1 MTPGRRCRLEGR
13 LEAGFALRPRA
24 FRQAPPIFS
33 VGVINLGGPES
44 SPTCAQGSRCFPDI
58 LWCGLAPQTSPSHF
72 LAELGGTSSLR
83 ARWWSVPV
91 PNALH
96 RSDGSPLRLGRF
108 DSSTITSSIP
118 IGTMCF
124 PGRVEV
130 ACWAGRSVVS
140 LTPGRRCLF
149 WRVASRPVLH
159 CVLVL
164 FVRLL
169 QSSPSGSSF

>member
-1 MTPGRRCRLEGR
+1 MLGGSIGRVVDSWPSLPFLGGR

-83 ARWWSVPV
+83 ARWWSLPV

-96 RSDGSPLRLGRF
+96 RSDG
-108 DSSTITSSIP
+108 
-118 IGTMCF
+118 C
-124 PGRVEV
+124 
-130 ACWAGRSVVS
+130 
-140 LTPGRRCLF
+140 
-149 WRVASRPVLH
+149 
-159 CVLVL
+159 
-164 FVRLL
+164 
-169 QSSPSGSSF
+169 

>member
-1 MTPGRRCRLEGR
+1 MLPWAGLGCVLGGSIGRVVDSWPSLPFLGGR

-91 PNALH
+91 PNVLH
-96 RSDGSPLRLGRF
+96 RSNGL
-108 DSSTITSSIP
+108 
-118 IGTMCF
+118 
-124 PGRVEV
+124 
-130 ACWAGRSVVS
+130 
-140 LTPGRRCLF
+140 
-149 WRVASRPVLH
+149 
-159 CVLVL
+159 
-164 FVRLL
+164 
-169 QSSPSGSSF
+169 